1 MPMTTGAE
9 RPQGELMGLQDLAT
23 QYSKAWGD
31 HDPDAI
37 TALHTDDSVFHL
49 HGDLA
54 PAVGR
59 DAIRSL
65 VGELFALAP
74 DLRFDARTLTLTEER
89 FVVEYSMSGTAA
101 GAPFACDGADVI
113 TVRDGKV
120 ARKDTYLD
128 FAAYLRQAGPLPAS
142 FASGSPIDPS
152 GGAK

>member
-1 MPMTTGAE
+1 
-9 RPQGELMGLQDLAT
+9 MGLQELAM
-23 QYSKAWGD
+23 QYSAAWGD

-37 TALHTDDSVFHL
+37 AALHTEDSVFHL

-65 VGELFALAP
+65 VRELFTLAP
-74 DLRFDARTLTLTEER
+74 DLRFDARTLFFADEQ

-113 TVRDGKV
+113 TARDGKV

-128 FAAYLRQAGPLPAS
+128 FATYLRQAGPLPAS
-142 FASGSPIDPS
+142 FAAGNRT
-152 GGAK
+152 AVR

>member
-1 MPMTTGAE
+1 
-9 RPQGELMGLQDLAT
+9 MGLQELAM
-23 QYSKAWGD
+23 QYSKAWAD
-31 HDPDAI
+31 QDPDAI
-37 TALHTDDSVFHL
+37 AGLYTDDSVFHL

-65 VGELFALAP
+65 AREFFALAP
-74 DLRFDARTLTLTEER
+74 DLRFDARTLFFAEEQ
-89 FVVEYSMSGTAA
+89 FVVEYLMSGTAA

-142 FASGSPIDPS
+142 FASGNRIDPS
-152 GGAK
+152 ISAT